1 MTGLTGIRPLVRLA
15 FRRDRLMLLAWVY
28 VITAGVAGTGYA
40 FKTLY
45 PSQAQRSLLA
55 AAGGSNPALVFLYS
69 KLYGDSVG
77 ALTAW
82 RYGVWATIFAAL
94 MSIFVVVR
102 HTRADE
108 ESGRL
113 ELIGSAAVGRQAPL
127 SAAIA
132 IAGLANAVLAI
143 LIASAL
149 ILIGLPSGGS
159 IAIALAISVG
169 GIAFACLA
177 ALAAQIAST
186 ARAA

>member
-69 KLYGDSVG
+69 RLYGDSVG

-82 RYGVWATIFAAL
+82 RYGVWATIFAAM

-108 ESGRL
+108 ETGRL
-113 ELIGSAAVGRQAPL
+113 ELIGSAAVGRRAPL
-127 SAAIA
+127 TAGVAVAA
-132 IAGLANAVLAI
+132 AGNAVLAA
-143 LIASAL
+143 LVSVAL
-149 ILIGLPSGGS
+149 I
-159 IAIALAISVG
+159 V
-169 GIAFACLA
+169 
-177 ALAAQIAST
+177 
-186 ARAA
+186 

>member
-69 KLYGDSVG
+69 KLYGNSVG

-94 MSIFVVVR
+94 MSIFVVIR

-108 ESGRL
+108 DTGRL
-113 ELIGSAAVGRQAPL
+113 ELIGSTVVGRQAPL
-127 SAAIA
+127 SAAVA
-132 IAGLANAVLAI
+132 VAGLGNLMIAVLV
-143 LIASAL
+143 SVAL
-149 ILIGLPSGGS
+149 FAVGLPAGGS
-159 IAIALAISVG
+159 VAIALAIAIG
-169 GIAFACLA
+169 GVAFACIA
-177 ALAAQIAST
+177 ALAA
-186 ARAA
+186 